1 MAITL
6 NSFTSGTTI
15 VAADMN
21 TNFNNINSWSDTV
34 ALKAG
39 AAFTGNVTITSGT
52 FTVGANSAGD
62 DVKFFGDTSGAYM
75 EWDADTD
82 DLILAGAARVVVPE
96 GQLVIG
102 STAVTSTAA
111 ELNKLDGVT
120 ATTAELNTVA
130 GVTAGTVSASKA
142 LVADANVNVSSS
154 GHVTAQ
160 SGGAD
165 SGIVL
170 GQTFNSSYVGLR
182 TAGMSETSGDEYVI
196 MSSGTHTFVSAGTN
210 GDVSI
215 VGGAN
220 NTSCRIKLDTSENQI
235 DINGAVTADG
245 AVTVAGLLTA
255 NGGLT
260 LQDGDT
266 FTFDGESLT
275 DCIDTNE
282 AWTRT
287 NSAIATV
294 GAIID
299 TFLKYDVEGG
309 ADQGATLYIQNNAPY
324 SDGAVG
330 GVKGD
335 IWIDT

>member
-52 FTVGANSAGD
+52 FTVGANAAGD

-96 GQLVIG
+96 GQLVLG

-111 ELNKLDGVT
+111 ELNILDGVT
-120 ATTAELNTVA
+120 ATASEINLLD
-130 GVTAGTVSASKA
+130 GSTAGTVVASKA
-142 LVADANVNVSSS
+142 VVASADLDIASFRNVTLTGELDTNTIDVH
-154 GHVTAQ
+154 GTA
-160 SGGAD
+160 
-165 SGIVL
+165 
-170 GQTFNSSYVGLR
+170 
-182 TAGMSETSGDEYVI
+182 
-196 MSSGTHTFVSAGTN
+196 
-210 GDVSI
+210 
-215 VGGAN
+215 GAN
-220 NTSCRIKLDTSENQI
+220 NLQI
-235 DINGAVTADG
+235 TFAEGYSIHADNDGTGSDSSRLWFNSPDNGEMIFGPRAGGQELHNLRLRSTTIAAEGILNVSGAATVT
-245 AVTVAGLLTA
+245 GLLTA

-275 DCIDTNE
+275 DCIDTGE

-299 TFLKYDVEGG
+299 QFLQYDVDGG
-309 ADQGATLYIQNNAPY
+309 TAQGATLYIQASAPY
-324 SDGAVG
+324 TDGHSD